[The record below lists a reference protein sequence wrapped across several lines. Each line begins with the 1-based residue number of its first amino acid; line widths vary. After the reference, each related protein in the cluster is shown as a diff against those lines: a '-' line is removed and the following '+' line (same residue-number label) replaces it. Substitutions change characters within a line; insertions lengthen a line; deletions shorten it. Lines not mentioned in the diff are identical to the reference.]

1 MVTWII
7 RQLDYN
13 IADGGV
19 KTVHWRCEAEE
30 TVGGITHKASAYGTV
45 NLKPNPNAPGFVP
58 YPQLKEQVVRQW
70 VWNAVDK
77 AETEAAVLA
86 KLQAEITP
94 VTASGIP
101 W

>member
-1 MVTWII
+1 M
-7 RQLDYN
+7 DYT

-19 KTVHWRCEAEE
+19 RAVHWRCEAEE
-30 TVGGITHKASAYGTV
+30 TVGEVTHKASRYGTV
-45 NLKPNPNAPGFVP
+45 PLKPNPNAPNFIP
-58 YPQLKEQVVRQW
+58 FPRLKEQVVRQW

-86 KLQAEITP
+86 KLEVEKAPTI
-94 VTASGIP
+94 ASGLP

>member
-1 MVTWII
+1 MITWVIK
-7 RQLDYN
+7 QLDYN

-19 KTVHWRCEAEE
+19 KTVHWRCVGEE
-30 TVGGITHKASAYGTV
+30 TVGGVTYKASRYGTV
-45 NLKPNPNAPGFVP
+45 GLQPNPNSPNFVP

-86 KLQAEITP
+86 KLQLEKTP
-94 VTASGIP
+94 VVATGLP